1 MTGIGAGCTILIIFI
16 TIQTC
21 NTAKKVKR
29 LREYLD
35 TKNTRKEQMADD
47 QGWKEQI
54 EEWKDTVKWHQNE
67 IPIPN
72 PTRNYAMLRLI
83 ATKVVELDNRTTE
96 HTDKADD
103 NFQAISSN
111 WYTIRQAPANQEE
124 NETIPMLEN
133 SNMP

>member
-1 MTGIGAGCTILIIFI
+1 
-16 TIQTC
+16 
-21 NTAKKVKR
+21 
-29 LREYLD
+29 
-35 TKNTRKEQMADD
+35 
-47 QGWKEQI
+47 
-54 EEWKDTVKWHQNE
+54 
-67 IPIPN
+67 
-72 PTRNYAMLRLI
+72 MLRLI

-111 WYTIRQAPANQEE
+111 WHTIRQAPANQEE